1 MLLQISWTCICRKMQ
16 LWTSFCFTGF
26 AFAWLLLFSFILIQ
40 CEFSR
45 QMLFIH
51 LYYIICLFICKGFW
65 YFAWPRS
72 YEIREIPQNW
82 QNTRTLRHSPEI
94 LPNTCRYNIFEI
106 YRGYWGCLLA
116 LNLKIYLEISSLH
129 AQEVRRLFF
138 DTIRIV
144 KYCL

>member
-1 MLLQISWTCICRKMQ
+1 MRGHGPMKFGKSRKIDKTREHYDIRQKSYQIRVGT
-16 LWTSFCFTGF
+16 
-26 AFAWLLLFSFILIQ
+26 
-40 CEFSR
+40 
-45 QMLFIH
+45 
-51 LYYIICLFICKGFW
+51 
-65 YFAWPRS
+65 
-72 YEIREIPQNW
+72 N
-82 QNTRTLRHSPEI
+82 
-94 LPNTCRYNIFEI
+94 NIFEI